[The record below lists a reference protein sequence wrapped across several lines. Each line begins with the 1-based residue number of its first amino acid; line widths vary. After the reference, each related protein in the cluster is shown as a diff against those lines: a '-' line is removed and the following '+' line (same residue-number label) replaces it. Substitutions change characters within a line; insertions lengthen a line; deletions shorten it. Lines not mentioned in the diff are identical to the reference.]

1 MTPKRYVLATA
12 LVAAL
17 AGFGAQAAD
26 TVAIPK
32 QTLNESLRAKLP
44 PEILSAGEMT
54 SVNGGSFPPYEIV
67 GDDRSMTGASADLT
81 HALSELLGVTIKHD
95 TVSGLSGRLSGIKSG
110 RFQFTIGPVGDFPE
124 RQAAND
130 FVDYVQEFV
139 VFAVQAGNP
148 QKINALEDTCGKRIA
163 VMAGGSAEKVIN
175 AQSAA
180 CTTAGKPA
188 IQVQSFADQPTSV
201 LAVRSKRSDAFF
213 SSQAPLTY
221 FVQQTNG
228 ALELAGTGKN
238 NGFDNL
244 YQGAVVAKGS
254 PLAEVL
260 REGLQ
265 ILFDNGTY
273 AAVMKKWHLEG
284 NMIKAPGIN
293 LAGKVTQ

>member
-32 QTLNESLRAKLP
+32 QTLNESLRGKLP